1 MDNLNE
7 LEHKK
12 RELENVIESWQQ
24 ERQNF
29 QQIQQEWQ
37 ENKER
42 WQLILQ
48 GGNDGIWDW
57 NVRTQ
62 TLFVSP
68 RWKEMLGYSDG
79 EIAHHFDTWKSL
91 LHPED
96 VDRVFDCLQA
106 YLNQEIPEYRVEF
119 RLLCKDGNYK
129 WILARGEALW
139 DESGQP
145 LRMAGS
151 HTDINERKQREKGL
165 EIQAERDNILSRITR
180 LLIAQDIHP
189 AIHHTLELLCQ
200 FTQSAR
206 CYIIQYSTCRQQWSM
221 VYEYCNP
228 DYPEVI
234 PIQEDSQSLSTET
247 FPWFSEQLLNGIP
260 VKLNSL
266 ADLPA
271 AAIAERIILA
281 DSPTPCLLI
290 VPMGDSQG
298 VTVGYLGLDA
308 NRKKQWTREDVN
320 FVQLVGELIAIAEGR
335 DKAETALKEA
345 KEGADRANRAKSE
358 FLANMSHELRTPLN
372 AILGF
377 TRLMVRDSSLSSEQR
392 QYLEIVNRSGE
403 HLLELINDIL
413 EMSKIEAGRTVFNP
427 SNFDLYALLDNIAE
441 MLQPQAEEKAL
452 SLIFDRT
459 PELPQYICTD
469 ESKLRQVLINLLGN
483 GLKFTPT
490 GGVTLRGKAGEKRED
505 YQRLLWEIE
514 DTGAGI
520 AQEEIFKLFQPFNQ
534 TETGRKSQQGT
545 GLGLPISKKFVELM
559 GGTIRVNSILG
570 QGSVFSFD
578 IVVNLVGEDQ
588 IKNEIKTRKV
598 IALADNQPKY
608 RILVVDDRSESR
620 LLLLKLLATVGLS
633 VQEAANG
640 QEAIAIWQA
649 WQPHLIWMDMRMPI
663 KDGYEATREI
673 RSLEGKNRGKTVI
686 IALTAS
692 AFEEDRALVIAA
704 GCDDFVGK
712 PFREEVIWQKMT
724 EYLGLEYVYA
734 DNEPNQPNYSPV
746 FLDFLQSLLQFMT
759 PEWIKQLQQAAQ
771 ECDDEKIIA
780 LTAEI
785 PPNYANLAQ
794 GLQQLASQ
802 FSFDAIETIIAGLK
816 IS

>member
-1 MDNLNE
+1 MSDFEE
-7 LEHKK
+7 LESKK
-12 RELENVIESWQQ
+12 RELEAVIQSWQQ
-24 ERQNF
+24 ERQSF
-29 QQIQQEWQ
+29 KQIQQEWQ
-37 ENKER
+37 EHKER

-79 EIAHHFDTWKSL
+79 EIANHFDTWKNL

-96 VDRVFDCLQA
+96 LDRMLNCLQA
-106 YLNQEIPEYRVEF
+106 YLHQEIPEYRAEF
-119 RLLCKDGNYK
+119 RLLCKDGSYK

-151 HTDINERKQREKGL
+151 HTDINERKKREKAL
-165 EIQAERDNILSRITR
+165 EMQAYRDNLLSRVTR
-180 LLIAQDIHP
+180 LLISQDIHL
-189 AIHHTLELLCQ
+189 AINHTLELLCQ
-200 FTQSAR
+200 FTQSAH

-221 VYEYCNP
+221 VYEYCHP
-228 DYPEVI
+228 DYPQVV
-234 PIQEDSQSLSTET
+234 PIREQSQNLSTET

-266 ADLPA
+266 DDLPPT
-271 AAIAERIILA
+271 AIPERTILA
-281 DSPTPCLLI
+281 HSSTPCLLI
-290 VPMGDSQG
+290 VPMWDSYG

-308 NRKKQWTREDVN
+308 SAEKQWTKEDVT
-320 FVQLVGELIAIAEGR
+320 FVRLLGELIAIAESR
-335 DKAETALKEA
+335 YEAEKELKEA
-345 KEGADRANRAKSE
+345 KEAAVKANKAKSE

-377 TRLMVRDSSLSSEQR
+377 TRLISRDSSISSEYR

-441 MLQPQAEEKAL
+441 MLRPQAQAKAL
-452 SLIFDRT
+452 GLIFDRSS
-459 PELPQYICTD
+459 ELPQYICTD
-469 ESKLRQVLINLLGN
+469 QSKLRQVFINLLSN
-483 GLKFTPT
+483 GLKFTES
-490 GGVTLRGKAGEKRED
+490 GGVTLRGKVGEKRGD

-520 AQEEIFKLFQPFNQ
+520 APEEIYKLFQPFNQ

-559 GGTIRVNSILG
+559 GGAIGVSSILG

-578 IVVNLVGEDQ
+578 IQVGLVGE
-588 IKNEIKTRKV
+588 NEIKTETNRAKV
-598 IALADNQPKY
+598 IALAQNQPKY
-608 RILVVDDRSESR
+608 RILVVDDRPESR
-620 LLLLKLLATVGLS
+620 LLLLKLLATLGLS

-649 WQPHLIWMDMRMPI
+649 WQPHLIWMDMRMPV

-673 RSLEGKNRGKTVI
+673 RQLEADNRGKTVI

-704 GCDDFVGK
+704 GCDDFVRK
-712 PFREEVIWQKMT
+712 PFREEVIWQKMG
-724 EYLGLEYVYA
+724 EYLGLKYIYA

-746 FLDFLQSLLQFMT
+746 FLDSLQSLLKLIS
-759 PEWIKQLQQAAQ
+759 PDWIRQLQQAAQ

-785 PPNYANLAQ
+785 PPDYATLAQ
-794 GLQQLASQ
+794 GLQQLAGE
-802 FSFDAIETIIAGLK
+802 FSFDAIETIIKDLN